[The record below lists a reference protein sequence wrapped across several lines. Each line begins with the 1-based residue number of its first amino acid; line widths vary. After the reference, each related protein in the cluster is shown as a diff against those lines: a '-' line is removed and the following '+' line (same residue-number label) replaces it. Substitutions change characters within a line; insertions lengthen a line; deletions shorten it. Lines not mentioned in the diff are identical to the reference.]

1 MNALNDNLNERNL
14 LRFITAGS
22 VDDGK
27 STLIGRLLFDS
38 KGIFADQLAAVS
50 RAKHKRTVGDT
61 IDLSLLTDGLEAERE
76 QGITID
82 VAYRYFATPKRK
94 FIIADTPGHEQYT
107 RNMVTGA
114 STADA
119 VIILVDVSK
128 VKLREDGGVDLL
140 IQTKRHSTIAHL
152 LQIEHVVVAVNKM
165 DLVNYDQD
173 VYDRIVKAYH
183 EFAATLGIKDV
194 KTIPLSALAGDN
206 VVDASERM
214 PWYQGPTLIE
224 LLEDLSV
231 YDESH
236 NSAFRFPVQLV
247 ARHNGHEANDFRG
260 YMGRIEAGNVAV
272 GDKLVVQ
279 PSGQSA
285 TVKEIV
291 TFDGSLQSASAGQ
304 SVTIVLEEYVDVSRG
319 DLLASSA
326 QPASLLKQVNA
337 DVCWLSEEPLDLRR
351 KYWIKHGTKQT
362 AAKVTKIDS
371 ILDINTQQRHDAD
384 ALKLNDVARIA
395 LTVQQ
400 PLAADAYSDIR
411 IGISRQRLL
420 HGQRNARH
428 VVQLQRIRIV
438 PLLGVDVKDRI
449 DLRHF
454 RSGLLG
460 AVLDPVFAAQVQ
472 RLLGQ
477 PAHVGV
483 HLLEQGGR
491 LRAGGQQ
498 VAARHVHV
506 LFQHDGDRLAGAGA
520 LQGAVE
526 GDDFLD
532 RRALAGR
539 LHHQL
544 VADGDVAGFDTAH
557 VAAEVV
563 GFMAI
568 VACYQLYREAE
579 GGVVRLVVHR
589 QVFQQLDQGR
599 ALVPWHALARV
610 DHVVAGQGRQR
621 NGLHVLDAQRCSEF
635 VVCLDD
641 AVVHVLVVVH
651 QVHLVDGHHH
661 VLDLQQVGDGGVA
674 LGLDQQV
681 HAAVFSQLH
690 FRHVDQDDHGIGG
703 GGAGYHVAGVLFV
716 ARGVGDDEF
725 ALRGGEIAVGHVD
738 GDALFALGFQAVR
751 QQRQVDGVA
760 HGALM
765 LGARYGCELV
775 GEDAFAVEQQAANQ
789 GALAVVDGAGG
800 DEAQQVTFVQ
810 VVVQCVHQKYPCFLR
825 FSMEA
830 SEVWSSIRVAPRSV
844 IWVTA
849 VSAMIAS
856 TSAASEDTGQVQEI
870 SPTVRK
876 RTTWVSML
884 SPSRAGVRSVS
895 GTSRPLRGMTWRSC
909 AK

>member
-1 MNALNDNLNERNL
+1 MNALNENLNERPSAAANL

-173 VYDRIVKAYH
+173 VYDRIVKAYR

-260 YMGRIEAGNVAV
+260 YMGRIEAGSVAV

-326 QPASLLKQVNA
+326 QPANLLKQVNA

-411 IGISRQRLL
+411 ATGAFIL
-420 HGQRNARH
+420 
-428 VVQLQRIRIV
+428 
-438 PLLGVDVKDRI
+438 I
-449 DLRHF
+449 DEVTH
-454 RSGLLG
+454 
-460 AVLDPVFAAQVQ
+460 QT
-472 RLLGQ
+472 
-477 PAHVGV
+477 
-483 HLLEQGGR
+483 
-491 LRAGGQQ
+491 
-498 VAARHVHV
+498 VAA
-506 LFQHDGDRLAGAGA
+506 GMIRL
-520 LQGAVE
+520 
-526 GDDFLD
+526 
-532 RRALAGR
+532 
-539 LHHQL
+539 
-544 VADGDVAGFDTAH
+544 
-557 VAAEVV
+557 
-563 GFMAI
+563 
-568 VACYQLYREAE
+568 
-579 GGVVRLVVHR
+579 
-589 QVFQQLDQGR
+589 
-599 ALVPWHALARV
+599 
-610 DHVVAGQGRQR
+610 
-621 NGLHVLDAQRCSEF
+621 
-635 VVCLDD
+635 
-641 AVVHVLVVVH
+641 
-651 QVHLVDGHHH
+651 
-661 VLDLQQVGDGGVA
+661 
-674 LGLDQQV
+674 
-681 HAAVFSQLH
+681 
-690 FRHVDQDDHGIGG
+690 
-703 GGAGYHVAGVLFV
+703 
-716 ARGVGDDEF
+716 
-725 ALRGGEIAVGHVD
+725 GE
-738 GDALFALGFQAVR
+738 
-751 QQRQVDGVA
+751 
-760 HGALM
+760 
-765 LGARYGCELV
+765 
-775 GEDAFAVEQQAANQ
+775 
-789 GALAVVDGAGG
+789 
-800 DEAQQVTFVQ
+800 
-810 VVVQCVHQKYPCFLR
+810 
-825 FSMEA
+825 
-830 SEVWSSIRVAPRSV
+830 
-844 IWVTA
+844 
-849 VSAMIAS
+849 
-856 TSAASEDTGQVQEI
+856 
-870 SPTVRK
+870 
-876 RTTWVSML
+876 
-884 SPSRAGVRSVS
+884 
-895 GTSRPLRGMTWRSC
+895 
-909 AK
+909 